1 MGIWPLLIFAQSP
14 KRSSTIALSVFR
26 EKTLPPKGIEKLSEA
41 ERQVFDWLI
50 AGKSNWEISM
60 ILKKS
65 TWTVKNQV
73 KSIYLKLGVNNRVSA
88 MRWFIDTES
97 DEYSDSL
104 PAATGHRR
112 EGVTQP

>member
-1 MGIWPLLIFAQSP
+1 
-14 KRSSTIALSVFR
+14 
-26 EKTLPPKGIEKLSEA
+26 
-41 ERQVFDWLI
+41 
-50 AGKSNWEISM
+50 M

-97 DEYSDSL
+97 DEYGDSL